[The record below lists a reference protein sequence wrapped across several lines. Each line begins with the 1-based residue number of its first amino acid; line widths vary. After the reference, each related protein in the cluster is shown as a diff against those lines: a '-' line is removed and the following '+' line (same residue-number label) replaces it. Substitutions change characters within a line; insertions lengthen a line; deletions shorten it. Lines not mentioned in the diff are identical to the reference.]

1 MPDKQRERF
10 YLGQLRRC
18 VPDIPAGDP
27 SDCESPDFLLGS
39 APRRVGVEV
48 TTFYLQPEPGE
59 RPHQELQSL
68 KDQVVVLAE
77 QLHARHGGPALY
89 LTAIF
94 GPHGRLTKRTV
105 RPIAEALAAA
115 VLSHPMPRSIRDP
128 RAEAPRNLL
137 PLEIAHV
144 HAHGSVDG
152 TDHLWHADA
161 GGWVAP
167 ITRAHVQSEIARKER
182 AAYLA
187 RAKCDE
193 LWLVIAHDMVRGA
206 PTELSDE
213 ARIGPYEHSFD
224 RLLWLEAHEPRV
236 LALGVPAV

>member
-18 VPDIPAGDP
+18 VLDIPPGDP
-27 SDCESPDFLLGS
+27 PDCESPDFLLGS
-39 APRRVGVEV
+39 APRRVGVEI
-48 TTFYLQPEPGE
+48 TTFHLQPDPGE

-68 KDQVVVLAE
+68 KDQVIVLAE
-77 QLHARHGGPALY
+77 QLHARDGGPALY

-94 GPHGRLTKRTV
+94 GPHGLLTTRTV
-105 RPIAEALAAA
+105 RPIAEAMAAA
-115 VLSHPMPRSIRDP
+115 VLSYPMPRSIRDP
-128 RAEAPRNLL
+128 SVEVPRTLL

-152 TDHLWHADA
+152 TDHRWDADE

-167 ITRAHVQSEIARKER
+167 ITRAHVQREIARKEK
-182 AAYLA
+182 AADLA

-193 LWLVIAHDMVRGA
+193 LWLVIAHDIMRGA

>member
-18 VPDIPAGDP
+18 IPDIPLGDP

-39 APRRVGVEV
+39 APRRVGVEI
-48 TTFYLQPEPGE
+48 TAFYLQPDPGE

-68 KDQVVVLAE
+68 MDQVIVLAE
-77 QLHARHGGPALY
+77 QLHARGGGPALY
-89 LTAIF
+89 LMAIF
-94 GPHGRLTKRTV
+94 GRHGHLTKRTV

-115 VLSHPMPRSIRDP
+115 ILSYPMPRSIRDP
-128 RAEAPRNLL
+128 RVEVPRNLL

-144 HAHGSVDG
+144 SAHASVDG
-152 TDHLWHADA
+152 TDRLWEADD
-161 GGWVAP
+161 GGWVAS
-167 ITRAHVQSEIARKER
+167 ITRVHVQGEIARKEKV
-182 AAYLA
+182 AYLA

-193 LWLVIAHDMVRGA
+193 LWLVIVHDIMRGA
-206 PTELSDE
+206 PTKLTDE
-213 ARIGPYEHSFD
+213 ARVGPYEHSFD